1 MDESIM
7 YDKCHIPAPDAAVAQ
22 SVIVVRLTS
31 SLNSDSTSVTL
42 LGQEAQLATQHLSHF
57 WDKKHS

>member
-31 SLNSDSTSVTL
+31 SLNSDSTFVTL
-42 LGQEAQLATQHLSHF
+42 LGQEAQLTGYPSRAIASKL
-57 WDKKHS
+57 